1 MNALLET
8 IQNCK
13 NLNPEDKKREIV
25 RNMIERGQQVP
36 LNRLMPSHI
45 IQKLSIK
52 PHVLDRYKQRFAKL
66 YDIEIENMIRKDLSE
81 FAMVVGKGHSGRWIV
96 HVKGVILI
104 LDEYAIHT
112 TYDANGKDRN
122 NIVDPTRAK
131 LKKIEKNHRKVDRL
145 NELFDLI
152 QKEQSISS

>member
-1 MNALLET
+1 MNALVET

-45 IQKLSIK
+45 IQKLFIK

-66 YDIEIENMIRKDLSE
+66 YNIEIENMIRKDLSE